1 MKWMGGWNY
10 DDLDLC
16 PSELIPVICEMIEE
30 ENRANEG

>member
-10 DDLDLC
+10 DDLDCC